1 MVPDPTGHYDRGV
14 LVELEHHPHARAVLE
29 PALAPGGRAS
39 HAYLFYGPGGAGKR
53 AAARA
58 MAAELL
64 AAESS
69 DPAGVRAR
77 VASGAHPDLT
87 WVAPSGAH
95 EILVGDID
103 VPVVS
108 AASRTPF
115 EARCRV
121 FVIERADEL
130 GDEAANRMLKTL
142 EEPASFVHLIL
153 LSDRLAE
160 VLPTIRSRCQ
170 LVRFNAP
177 SAEETAAELSALGEE
192 PRTALACAR
201 LALGDGEQAREL
213 AGAEGRALR
222 AAAEGFA
229 RAAFSPG
236 AMGRT
241 KPWSAVLAA
250 VRSRGDVVRVELEAR
265 ALEEVELYPRKERKR
280 IETEWTE
287 RIRRARR
294 RVETAALD
302 LALQVVALWYSDLAC
317 LSWGAEDL
325 VRNVDRLS
333 ELESDAAG
341 AGTDPQ
347 RLREAVE
354 AVEDTRLRFQLNV
367 SEELACESLGYRLE
381 RLLAA

>member
-1 MVPDPTGHYDRGV
+1 M
-14 LVELEHHPHARAVLE
+14 LAELERHPHARAVLA
-29 PALAPGGRAS
+29 PALESGGHAS

-53 AAARA
+53 SAARA
-58 MAAELL
+58 LAAELL
-64 AAESS
+64 AAGSR
-69 DPAGVRAR
+69 DPASARAR

-103 VPVVS
+103 GPVVS
-108 AASRTPF
+108 AASKTPF
-115 EARCRV
+115 EAGCRV
-121 FVIERADEL
+121 FVIERVDEL

-177 SAEETAAELSALGEE
+177 TAQETADALEAMGED
-192 PRTALACAR
+192 RQTALACAH

-213 AGAEGRALR
+213 TGAEGQALR
-222 AAAEGFA
+222 AAAERFA
-229 RAAFSPG
+229 RAAISG
-236 AMGRT
+236 EIART
-241 KPWSAVLAA
+241 EPWSGMLAA
-250 VRSRGDVVRVELEAR
+250 VRSRGEAVRAELESR
-265 ALEEVELYPRKERKR
+265 ALDELELYPSKERKR
-280 IETEWTE
+280 IKTEWEE

-302 LALQVVALWYSDLAC
+302 LALQVVALWYADLAC
-317 LSWGAEDL
+317 LAWGGRDL
-325 VRNVDRLS
+325 VRNVDRLT
-333 ELESDAAG
+333 ELESDSVVE
-341 AGTDPQ
+341 PE
-347 RLREAVE
+347 RLRAAVE

-367 SEELACESLGYRLE
+367 SEELACESLAYRLE